1 MLLTMERGS
10 FQPRSCAPEQP
21 AGPEIPSPRVIG
33 QSAPWRAAMADLRA
47 AAASP
52 RTPVLLTGES
62 GTGKELAAEQVHTW
76 SVRSGR
82 PFVSVN
88 AACFSP
94 ALLESELFGH
104 EAGAFTGA
112 KSRKAG
118 LFELASGGTL
128 FLDEVGE
135 LPLDL
140 QPKLLRVLEGHPFRR
155 VGGERPIAA
164 DVRIVSATN
173 CRMEEAVSTGKF
185 RLDLY
190 HRLRVVEVVLPP
202 LRDRDSDAE
211 LLAIHF
217 LSRFGAELGRPILE
231 IAPEVLA
238 AIRAY
243 PWPGNVREL
252 KNAIERAIVL
262 NRTGHLGLDDLPP
275 EVLAAHPRQG
285 SDHPRYGSDR
295 PRNGGGLRLLSPSPT
310 ELGGRELGDV
320 VRQHVIEAYRAS
332 DGNLARAARSLGIG
346 RATLRRRLRDYGV
359 TLEGPS
365 RPRRA

>member
-1 MLLTMERGS
+1 M
-10 FQPRSCAPEQP
+10 
-21 AGPEIPSPRVIG
+21 IG
-33 QSAPWRAAMADLRA
+33 QSAPWRAALADLRA
-47 AAASP
+47 AAVSP

-62 GTGKELAAEQVHTW
+62 GTGKELAAEQVHAW
-76 SVRSGR
+76 SVRAHR

-88 AACFSP
+88 AACLSP

-112 KSRKAG
+112 TSRKAG

-135 LPLDL
+135 LPLHL

-155 VGGERPIAA
+155 VGGERPITA
-164 DVRIVSATN
+164 DVRLVSATN
-173 CRMEEAVSTGKF
+173 CRMEEAVSSGRF

-202 LRDRDSDAE
+202 LRERDADAE

-217 LSRFGAELGRPILE
+217 LSRLGAELGRPSLDVT
-231 IAPEVLA
+231 PEAFA

-243 PWPGNVREL
+243 LWPGNVREL

-262 NRTGHLGLDDLPP
+262 NRTGRIVPGDLPP
-275 EVLAAHPRQG
+275 EVLAGRG
-285 SDHPRYGSDR
+285 SGPPQRGSGPPQRGSGPPQPTRESPYSNLR
-295 PRNGGGLRLLSPSPT
+295 PAAR
-310 ELGGRELGDV
+310 GGRELGDV

-346 RATLRRRLRDYGV
+346 RATLRRRLKDYGV
-359 TLEGPS
+359 TLEAPA
-365 RPRRA
+365 RPRRG